1 LSTSYIWNIYKQL
14 TNEMLEKAA
23 ELPYREFEMRF

>member
-1 LSTSYIWNIYKQL
+1 
-14 TNEMLEKAA
+14 MLEKAA